1 MADEA
6 GRFGW
11 LNKLSLVAMV
21 VALVLAAVLLVGGV
35 ALTVNVASTI
45 DGLRD
50 LPNLIRSAV
59 VIIWALLVAVLAVV
73 GYGLMRLLVSNERN
87 VRWAAEHVRRIET
100 LSEEQH
106 RQVQKL
112 TDLSQLSDQA
122 KALIFREREI
132 EAFRETLHADLMKQD
147 YRSAELLAD
156 ALESRFGY
164 SEEAA
169 ELREEIQESHDRTLD
184 EKIDAAMSR
193 IDSIL
198 ARYDWNQAARE
209 ADRVLRLFPEN
220 DKVAALPDR
229 IEEAR
234 NARKRELLQEYGE
247 AVRKNDIDR
256 SIQLLR
262 ELDLYLTPQEAAA
275 MEESARG
282 VFRAKLHNMGVQ
294 FAICVTD
301 QRWAEAIEVGEQI
314 VAGYPN
320 SRMAQEV
327 REKMDQLR
335 SRAGLRG

>member
-11 LNKLSLVAMV
+11 LTKLSLVAMII
-21 VALVLAAVLLVGGV
+21 ALVFAAVLVV
-35 ALTVNVASTI
+35 AGISVTVQSAATLH
-45 DGLRD
+45 GFRD
-50 LPNLIRSAV
+50 LPLLIMGLAQT
-59 VIIWALLVAVLAVV
+59 AGGLLVAALAVI
-73 GYGLMRLLVSNERN
+73 GYGLVKLLVSNERG
-87 VRWAAEHVRRIET
+87 VRTAAEHVRRVES

-112 TDLSQLSDQA
+112 TDLNQLSDQA

-132 EAFRETLHADLMKQD
+132 EAFRETLHADLMRQD

-156 ALESRFGY
+156 AIESRFGY

-169 ELREEIQESHDRTLD
+169 ELRQEIQESRDRTLD
-184 EKIDAAMSR
+184 EKIDAAIAR

-198 ARYDWNQAARE
+198 ARHDWTQAARE
-209 ADRVLRLFPEN
+209 ADRVLALFPQN
-220 DKVAALPDR
+220 DKVAALPER
-229 IEEAR
+229 IEEAH
-234 NARKRELLQEYGE
+234 NARKRELLQQYGE

-314 VAGYPN
+314 IADYPN

-335 SRAGLRG
+335 SRAGLKS